1 MLSPQKQRRETNTDH
16 SVMYPVKI
24 WTITKSRFS
33 DRPHNSTTG
42 YKGQKGVGGEVGT
55 HACHI
60 FKESFIF
67 FFRSMSLGPVTRVLN
82 AGAAEP

>member
-1 MLSPQKQRRETNTDH
+1 MTD
-16 SVMYPVKI
+16 PI
-24 WTITKSRFS
+24 IQLLDTKGR
-33 DRPHNSTTG
+33 
-42 YKGQKGVGGEVGT
+42 KVWGGEVGT